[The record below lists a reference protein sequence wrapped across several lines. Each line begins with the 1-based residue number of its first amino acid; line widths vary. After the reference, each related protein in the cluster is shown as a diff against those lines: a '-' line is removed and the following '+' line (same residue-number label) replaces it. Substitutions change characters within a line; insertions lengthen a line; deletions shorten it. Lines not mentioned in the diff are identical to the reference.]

1 MFKLQYL
8 LSHIVSFSQTLIF
21 VYFQIKILF
30 GETFRFCSPC
40 VHSSAC
46 SMREHGRSNSS
57 DLVLTSSGSTS
68 LSARAVLCCWAC
80 LWGARAQQ
88 EQLHCW
94 ALHRMRCRRRLQSGW
109 GGVWAAADWCL
120 QVLHG
125 GYLMA
130 IRHQVC
136 EAANR
141 ALDVWTV
148 CDFTS
153 TQPDDELLSK
163 ERLPA
168 PSCKRSAI
176 FQLHLL
182 LMMAISRFSTV
193 LLC

>member
-1 MFKLQYL
+1 MCTAAPVPWENTGGVIALTLFWQALGLRLCL
-8 LSHIVSFSQTLIF
+8 LE
-21 VYFQIKILF
+21 LF
-30 GETFRFCSPC
+30 CAAE
-40 VHSSAC
+40 
-46 SMREHGRSNSS
+46 
-57 DLVLTSSGSTS
+57 L
-68 LSARAVLCCWAC
+68 C

-109 GGVWAAADWCL
+109 GGIWAAADWCL

-125 GYLMA
+125 GRLMA

-168 PSCKRSAI
+168 PSCKRSAV